1 MEISQKVSVQT
12 GERIY
17 RKITWRLL
25 PFLLLCYMVAQIDRF
40 NIGFAKLQFL
50 KDLHVNDAVFGVAAS
65 MFAVGYVAFEV
76 PSNLMLARIGVRKT
90 LLRIMVLWG
99 IFSLLMSFAQ
109 GAYYLYVMRFL
120 LGVAEA
126 GFFPGIIV
134 YLTYWYPNR
143 HRGRIMSLFVIAVP
157 IAGAIGGPLAGW
169 LMDRFHGVSGWQGW
183 QWLFF
188 IEGLPAVILGI
199 IAFFHLQD
207 NPERAG
213 WLSPDEKQFVLG
225 ELEADRVAGPG
236 KPPKNFRDALLDPKI
251 YLFSSIYFAY
261 FCSLNTILLWSPTLL
276 RIVGLQKVTD
286 IGRWSGLIS
295 VISTVGM
302 LAVGY
307 SSDRFME
314 RRWHVALCGIS
325 AAACFLVLPLAA
337 HSIGVTIALLM
348 VASIGI
354 FSILSLFWTIPSAY
368 LEGRAMAG
376 GIALISSIGYLGAVV
391 SPTLVGWIKVTTGS
405 LYIGLST
412 IAVMLIISMLLLVV
426 FVPVPVRLKISPPE
440 TASLK

>member
-1 MEISQKVSVQT
+1 MAVSSTVSEQAGDKV
-12 GERIY
+12 Y

-25 PFLLLCYMVAQIDRF
+25 PFLLLCYVVAQIDRF
-40 NIGFAKLQFL
+40 NIGFAKLQFI
-50 KDLHVNDAVFGVAAS
+50 KDLNLNDAIFGVAAS

-109 GAYYLYVMRFL
+109 GAYYLYLMRFL

-134 YLTYWYPNR
+134 YLTYWFPNR
-143 HRGRIMSLFVIAVP
+143 HRGRIMSLFVISVP
-157 IAGAIGGPLAGW
+157 IAGAIGGPLSGW
-169 LMDRFHGVSGWQGW
+169 LMDRFNGLSGWHGW
-183 QWLFF
+183 QWLFLM
-188 IEGLPAVILGI
+188 EGLPAVVLGV
-199 IAFFHLQD
+199 IAYFYLQD

-213 WLSPDEKQFVLG
+213 WLSNDEKQAIIG
-225 ELEADRVAGPG
+225 DLEADRISGPG
-236 KPPKNFRDALLDPKI
+236 KPSTNFREALRDPKI
-251 YLFSSIYFAY
+251 YLFSIIYFAY

-286 IGRWSGLIS
+286 IGWWSGLIS
-295 VISTVGM
+295 VISTIGM
-302 LAVGY
+302 LLAGY

-314 RRWHVALCGIS
+314 RRWHVALCGLT

-337 HSIGVTIALLM
+337 HSVGFTIALLM

-354 FSILSLFWTIPSAY
+354 FSVLSLFWTIPSTY
-368 LEGRAMAG
+368 LGGGAMAG
-376 GIALISSIGYLGAVV
+376 GIALISSIGYCGAVV
-391 SPTLVGWIKVTTGS
+391 SPTLVGWIKVSTGS

-412 IAVMLIISMLLLVV
+412 IALMLILAMLLLLV
-426 FVPVPVRLKISPPE
+426 FVPATSKVSISP
-440 TASLK
+440 SR